1 MTMLAGWKWDR
12 RVAPA
17 LLVLA
22 ALWLLC
28 HPWEGLWHD
37 SRLYALQALQR
48 LHPEQFRRDLFLLY
62 GSQDAF
68 TLFSPLYAALIGAFG
83 LDTAAVLVQEAGN
96 LLWLGCAAC
105 LVGAFQ
111 RGLGFWLTLALL
123 VALPSDYGPT
133 MTTFNLAETF
143 PTPRIFAEALGMLA
157 MGCAVR
163 GRWRWGVPALLLALL
178 LHPLMAAGV
187 GLFGV
192 LFLAEGKRRMRLTAL
207 AVLLIGGLLAGAA
220 LLGIAPFDRLLRSM
234 DDTWYA
240 NVLATTSGVAWDGWV
255 FGAWASRAAV
265 AFSPVLAAAWLG
277 QGARARFFGCV
288 ALTGAAGLLA
298 CWVGTGLT
306 HNLLML
312 QAQPWRVMW
321 IVQMASAIALPC
333 LWQQFWHR
341 GRLFRALLLAFCV
354 AILTRNTFGGLLGL
368 AAAGLLCHQGRQA
381 QPWELSQR
389 HYRLALA
396 FLAVLACALLR
407 EIAGGP
413 AWTGI
418 WQSDIPI
425 ATFDDLWL
433 WIWLKRGAAALL
445 GVGVLVQVWRWSGSG
460 RQAAAYGLALACL
473 AGSAAVAVARA
484 DAAAWLP
491 AATREAVRANF
502 LPLIPP
508 QATVYW
514 EDELRY
520 TWFVLGRSSYGS
532 NPQLAGAVFNRGT
545 ALEGRQ
551 RLARL
556 EQLGMIDGIRKR
568 TRLENAEAIGQLK
581 PTTLAGLVHACAD
594 PELDFVVLRSKLDTS
609 VIASAIGGDNAFYLY
624 NCALLRP
631 RREAQ

>member
-1 MTMLAGWKWDR
+1 MTVQAGGKWDR
-12 RVAPA
+12 RIVPA

-22 ALWLLC
+22 ALWLFC

-48 LHPEQFRRDLFLLY
+48 LHPDQFRRDLFLMY

-68 TLFSPLYAALIGAFG
+68 TLFSPLYAAVIRTFG
-83 LDTAAVLVQEAGN
+83 LDTAALLVQQAGN
-96 LLWLGCAAC
+96 LLWLGCAAF
-105 LVGAFQ
+105 LVAAFQ
-111 RGLGFWLTLALL
+111 RGLGLWLTLALL

-133 MTTFNLAETF
+133 MTTFNLAESF

-163 GRWRWGVPALLLALL
+163 GRWQWGVPALVLALL

-192 LFLAEGKRRMRLTAL
+192 LFIAEGKRRMRWTAVG
-207 AVLLIGGLLAGAA
+207 ALLIGGLLAGAA
-220 LLGIAPFDRLLRSM
+220 LLGIAPFDRLLRTM

-240 NVLATTSGVAWDGWV
+240 HVLATTSGVTWDGWV

-265 AFSPVLAAAWLG
+265 AFSPVLAAAWLVP
-277 QGARARFFGCV
+277 GARGRFFGCV

-298 CWVGTGLT
+298 SWAGTGLT

-312 QAQPWRVMW
+312 QAQPWRTMW
-321 IVQMASAIALPC
+321 LVQMASAIALAC
-333 LWQQFWHR
+333 LWQQFWQR
-341 GRLFRALLLAFCV
+341 GRLFRALLLALCV
-354 AILTRNTFGGLLGL
+354 AILTRNTVGGLLGL
-368 AAAGLLCHQGRQA
+368 AAAALLCHQGRLA
-381 QPWELSQR
+381 QPWELSPR

-396 FLAVLACALLR
+396 FLFALACALLR

-413 AWTGI
+413 PWTGI
-418 WQSDIPI
+418 WQNDIPI
-425 ATFDDLWL
+425 ATFDTLWL

-445 GVGVLVQVWRWSGSG
+445 GVGLLYQVWQWSGNG
-460 RQAAAYGLALACL
+460 RQAAAYALALASL
-473 AGSAAVAVARA
+473 AGSAAVAALRA

-491 AATREAVRANF
+491 PQTAQAVRANF

-532 NPQLAGAVFNRGT
+532 NPQMAGAVFNRGT

-556 EQLGMIDGIRKR
+556 EQLGMSDGIRKR
-568 TRLENAEAIGQLK
+568 TRLENAEAGRRLK
-581 PTTLAGLVHACAD
+581 PPTEASLAHACAD
-594 PELDFVVLRSKLDTS
+594 PELDFVVLSRKLGPA
-609 VIASAIGGDNAFYLY
+609 VVASAIGGGNAFYLHD
-624 NCALLRP
+624 CALLRP
-631 RREAQ
+631 HQAVQ

>member
-12 RVAPA
+12 RIVPA

-48 LHPEQFRRDLFLLY
+48 LHPDQFRRDLFLVY

-68 TLFSPLYAALIGAFG
+68 TLFSPIYAALISALG
-83 LDTAAVLVQEAGN
+83 LDTAALLVQETGN
-96 LLWLGCAAC
+96 LLWLGSAAF
-105 LVGAFQ
+105 LVAAFQ
-111 RGLGFWLTLALL
+111 RGLGFWLTLVLL

-163 GRWRWGVPALLLALL
+163 GRWPWGVPALVLALL

-192 LFLAEGKRRMRLTAL
+192 LFLAEGKQRMRLTAL
-207 AVLLIGGLLAGAA
+207 AVVLIGAVLAGAA
-220 LLGIAPFDRLLRSM
+220 LLGIAPFDRLLRTM

-240 NVLATTSGVAWDGWV
+240 HVLATTSGVAWDGWV

-321 IVQMASAIALPC
+321 IVQMASAIALAC

-341 GRLFRALLLAFCV
+341 GRLFRVLLLALCV

-381 QPWELSQR
+381 RPWELAPR
-389 HYRLALA
+389 HYRLALVL
-396 FLAVLACALLR
+396 LAALASALLR

-413 AWTGI
+413 PMTGI
-418 WQSDIPI
+418 WQNDIPI
-425 ATFDDLWL
+425 ATFDNLWL

-445 GVGVLVQVWRWSGSG
+445 GVGVLVQVWRWSGNG
-460 RQAAAYGLALACL
+460 RRAAAYSLALACL
-473 AGSAAVAVARA
+473 AVSAAVAIERA
-484 DAAAWLP
+484 DAAAWLAP
-491 AATREAVRANF
+491 ETRQAVRANF

-532 NPQLAGAVFNRGT
+532 NPQMAGAVFNRGT
-545 ALEGRQ
+545 ALEGRK

-556 EQLGMIDGIRKR
+556 EQLGMADGIRKR
-568 TRLENAEAIGQLK
+568 TRLENAEAVNRLK
-581 PTTLAGLVHACAD
+581 PTTLDGLVNACAD
-594 PELDFVVLRSKLDTS
+594 PELDFVVLSRKLGPS
-609 VIASAIGGDNAFYLY
+609 VVATAIGGGNAFYLY
-624 NCALLRP
+624 DCSLLRP
-631 RREAQ
+631 QREAQ

>member
-1 MTMLAGWKWDR
+1 MSMQAGWKWDR

-48 LHPEQFRRDLFLLY
+48 LHPDQFRRDLFLLY

-68 TLFSPLYAALIGAFG
+68 TLFSPLYASLIRLFG
-83 LDTAAVLVQEAGN
+83 LDTAALLVQETGN
-96 LLWLGCAAC
+96 LLWLGAAAF
-105 LVGAFQ
+105 LVAAFQ
-111 RGLGFWLTLALL
+111 RGLGLWLTLALL

-133 MTTFNLAETF
+133 MTTFNLAESF

-163 GRWRWGVPALLLALL
+163 GRWQWGAPALVLALL

-192 LFLAEGKRRMRLTAL
+192 LFLAEGKRRMRGTAL
-207 AVLLIGGLLAGAA
+207 AVLLIGALLAGAG
-220 LLGIAPFDRLLRSM
+220 LLGIAPFDRLLRTM

-265 AFSPVLAAAWLG
+265 AFSPVLAAAWLVP
-277 QGARARFFGCV
+277 GARGRFFGCV

-312 QAQPWRVMW
+312 QAQPWRAMW
-321 IVQMASAIALPC
+321 IVQMASAIALAC
-333 LWQQFWHR
+333 LWQQFWQR
-341 GRLFRALLLAFCV
+341 GRLFRALLLALCV

-368 AAAGLLCHQGRQA
+368 AAAGLLCYQGRQA
-381 QPWELSQR
+381 QPWELSLR

-396 FLAVLACALLR
+396 LLAVLAGALLR

-425 ATFDDLWL
+425 ATFDNLWL

-445 GVGVLVQVWRWSGSG
+445 GLGVLFQVWRWSGSG
-460 RQAAAYGLALACL
+460 RQLAAYALALASL
-473 AGSAAVAVARA
+473 AASAAVALARA

-491 AATREAVRANF
+491 PQTEQAVRRNF

-508 QATVYW
+508 HATVYW

-520 TWFVLGRSSYGS
+520 TWFVLERSSYGS

-568 TRLENAEAIGQLK
+568 TRLENADAIGRLK
-581 PTTLAGLVHACAD
+581 PPTETSLAHACAD
-594 PELDFVVLRSKLDTS
+594 PELDFVVLSTKLGPA
-609 VIASAIGGDNAFYLY
+609 VVASAIGGGNAFYLHD
-624 NCALLRP
+624 CALLRAQ
-631 RREAQ
+631 REAH

>member
-1 MTMLAGWKWDR
+1 MTMLVGWKWDR

-17 LLVLA
+17 LLLLV

-48 LHPEQFRRDLFLLY
+48 LHPEQFQRDLFLMY

-68 TLFSPLYAALIGAFG
+68 TLFSPLYAALINAFG
-83 LDTAAVLVQEAGN
+83 LDTAALLVQEAGN
-96 LLWLGCAAC
+96 LLWLGCAAF
-105 LVGAFQ
+105 LLAAFQ
-111 RGLGFWLTLALL
+111 RGLCFWLTLALL

-163 GRWRWGVPALLLALL
+163 GRWQWGLPALMLALL

-187 GLFGV
+187 ALFGV
-192 LFLAEGKRRMRLTAL
+192 LFLADGKRRMRQTVFA
-207 AVLLIGGLLAGAA
+207 ALLIGIPLAGAA
-220 LLGIAPFDRLLRSM
+220 LLGIAPFDRLLRTM
-234 DDTWYA
+234 DDTWYGH
-240 NVLATTSGVAWDGWV
+240 VLATTSGVAWDGWV

-288 ALTGAAGLLA
+288 ALTGAVGLLA

-321 IVQMASAIALPC
+321 IVQMASAIALAC
-333 LWQQFWHR
+333 LWRQFWHR

-381 QPWELSQR
+381 QPWELSPR

-396 FLAVLACALLR
+396 LLAVLASALLR

-425 ATFDDLWL
+425 ATFDTLWL
-433 WIWLKRGAAALL
+433 WIWLKRGAAAIL
-445 GVGVLVQVWRWSGSG
+445 GVGLLYQAWQWSSNG
-460 RQAAAYGLALACL
+460 RQAAAYALALASL
-473 AGSAAVAVARA
+473 AGSAAVAAVRAEVA
-484 DAAAWLP
+484 DWVTP
-491 AATREAVRANF
+491 ETVQMVRANF

-568 TRLENAEAIGQLK
+568 TRLENADAISRLK
-581 PTTLAGLVHACAD
+581 PTSLAGLVNACAD
-594 PELDFVVLRSKLDTS
+594 PALDFVVLTSKLGS
-609 VIASAIGGDNAFYLY
+609 GVVASAVGGGNAFYLY
-624 NCALLRP
+624 DCALLRP
-631 RREAQ
+631 RQESR